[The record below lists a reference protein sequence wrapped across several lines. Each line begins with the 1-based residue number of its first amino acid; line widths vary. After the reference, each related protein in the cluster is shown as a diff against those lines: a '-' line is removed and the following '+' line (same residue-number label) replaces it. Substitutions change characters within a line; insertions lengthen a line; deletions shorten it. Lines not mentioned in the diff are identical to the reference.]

1 MANQDRIKRRVLQQA
16 VEENLDTMRGLAPKS
31 LRRPRRLVSVW
42 GKRALLL
49 VLPISLAGSTYIV
62 ANARLS
68 QSSTAARA
76 AIVPSPAVSS
86 QHQLAMTTSFSKP
99 SGIDP
104 GVLALGVRRVVID
117 AGHGGTSPGTST
129 GTGVYEKE
137 FTLDIATRLR
147 ALLEQQNFEVVMTR
161 TGDQTLTLEER
172 ANLANQSKGDV
183 FISIHLNWL
192 KNPNNRGVE
201 TYYLGTTNDPHLNAL
216 AAEEN
221 RESGYSLADMRN
233 LLEGIYADVRQDE
246 SKRLAEAV
254 QQQLYSGL
262 KQVNPQLRDRG
273 VKTAPFVV
281 LVTTGMPAI
290 LAEVSCLSNQA
301 EAELLKQ
308 PAYRQKIAEALSSG
322 IRTYATP
329 RDLQQKGT

>member
-1 MANQDRIKRRVLQQA
+1 MANQNRIKRRVLQQA
-16 VEENLDTMRGLAPKS
+16 VEDNLDTIRGLAPKS
-31 LRRPRRLVSVW
+31 LRRPRRLLHVW
-42 GKRALLL
+42 TRRALL
-49 VLPISLAGSTYIV
+49 VLLPLSLIGSSYIVGNASHAETEAPARASILPSLAHPKAKLAVTT
-62 ANARLS
+62 NFARP
-68 QSSTAARA
+68 AGK
-76 AIVPSPAVSS
+76 VDPS
-86 QHQLAMTTSFSKP
+86 
-99 SGIDP
+99 
-104 GVLALGVRRVVID
+104 VLALGVTRVVID

-137 FTLDIATRLR
+137 LTLDIATRLR
-147 ALLEQQNFEVVMTR
+147 GLLERENFEVVMTR

-172 ANLANQSKGDV
+172 ANLANQSRGDV

-221 RESGYSLADMRN
+221 RESGYSLSDMRN

-246 SKRLAEAV
+246 SKRFAEAV
-254 QQQLYSGL
+254 QQQLHSGL
-262 KQVNPQLRDRG
+262 KQVNPSIRDRG

-281 LVTTGMPAI
+281 LVTTQMPAI

-308 PAYRQKIAEALSSG
+308 PSYRQRIAEALSSG
-322 IRTYATP
+322 IKAYATP